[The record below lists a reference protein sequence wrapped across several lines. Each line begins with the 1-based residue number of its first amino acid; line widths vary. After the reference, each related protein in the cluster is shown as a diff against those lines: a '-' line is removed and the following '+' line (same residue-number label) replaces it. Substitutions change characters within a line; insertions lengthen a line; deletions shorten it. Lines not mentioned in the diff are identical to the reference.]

1 MKYTASYTPDFSTR
15 DAHPGVNPLV
25 PERWSP
31 RSFSGEPIAAGDLAV
46 IFDAARWAPSAYN
59 EQPWR
64 ILTSTPETFDTF
76 LGLLV
81 EPNQKWAKSASLLGF
96 ILARRNFTHNGAPN
110 DWAVFDCGAAW
121 VSFTL
126 QASSLGL
133 HTHCMAGIK
142 KDDVYKAFAIS
153 REEFE
158 VVAGFAMGVLAARE
172 KLEKPY
178 IDWEKPSPRKSL
190 DEIWKRGAW

>member
-1 MKYTASYTPDFSTR
+1 
-15 DAHPGVNPLV
+15 
-25 PERWSP
+25 
-31 RSFSGEPIAAGDLAV
+31 
-46 IFDAARWAPSAYN
+46 
-59 EQPWR
+59 
-64 ILTSTPETFDTF
+64 
-76 LGLLV
+76 
-81 EPNQKWAKSASLLGF
+81 
-96 ILARRNFTHNGAPN
+96 
-110 DWAVFDCGAAW
+110 
-121 VSFTL
+121 
-126 QASSLGL
+126 
-133 HTHCMAGIK
+133 MAGIK